1 MEESKPDIVF
11 QQSVFR
17 REQLLDQWPHLRSVI
32 GSADEVAAA
41 FEAMERDPM
50 WREDPLLVQ
59 IPKAVAKEILSLY
72 NAVVADGRHI
82 ALFERNPAAAARKI
96 RHRVSAKALRVLTK
110 VQKKKKPQGIA
121 VAGAAVVIS
130 VSVAA
135 IAVTTA
141 IVSSHSD
148 KRDRILV
155 DDSGKIKV
163 GSERSKPGNTKK
175 KKKKKK
181 AKKAKKAKKRG

>member
-1 MEESKPDIVF
+1 MSDSSKPDIVF

-17 REQLLDQWPHLRSVI
+17 RELLLNQWPHLKSVI

-59 IPKAVAKEILSLY
+59 ISKPIAKEILNLY
-72 NAVVADGRHI
+72 NAVVADGQHI
-82 ALFERNPAAAARKI
+82 ALFERNPAAAAKKL
-96 RHRVSAKALRVLTK
+96 RHRVSKKALTVLTR

-155 DDSGKIKV
+155 DDSGKIKI
-163 GSERSKPGNTKK
+163 GTEKSKPGNA